1 MPQQLAIRSAWHHL
15 HMRSCRVVTRLEE
28 GGVFA
33 AAAFSGL
40 PLDFEVRCRRL
51 TLARAGILPDSSRR
65 TLVVCIA
72 HAGCD
77 NNQFYLYGGV
87 RTSM

>member
-1 MPQQLAIRSAWHHL
+1 MPQQLVSSPWHHL
-15 HMRSCRVVTRLEE
+15 HVRPCRVVTRLEE

-51 TLARAGILPDSSRR
+51 TLAMA
-65 TLVVCIA
+65 
-72 HAGCD
+72 
-77 NNQFYLYGGV
+77 
-87 RTSM
+87 

>member
-1 MPQQLAIRSAWHHL
+1 MPPELVICSAWHHL
-15 HMRSCRVVTRLEE
+15 HVCSCRVVTRLEE

-51 TLARAGILPDSSRR
+51 ALARAWGLPTRSHR
-65 TLVVCIA
+65 TVCIA
-72 HAGCD
+72 HAAQAGC
-77 NNQFYLYGGV
+77 NSKNSIYWEV
-87 RTSM
+87 

>member
-1 MPQQLAIRSAWHHL
+1 MAHYISPCASSPICLQHCCHQLQHMPQQLVSSPWHHL
-15 HMRSCRVVTRLEE
+15 HVRPCRVVTRLEE

-51 TLARAGILPDSSRR
+51 TLAMA
-65 TLVVCIA
+65 
-72 HAGCD
+72 
-77 NNQFYLYGGV
+77 
-87 RTSM
+87 